1 MQLTTSLIRLGATPR
16 DKNEAIR
23 QVAALLAEN
32 GKVAPEYVE
41 GMFAREAQENT
52 YLGNGVAIPHGIPQS
67 RHLIKETAIA
77 RGKAR
82 AKSIGTA
89 SRQAAS
95 PKPCLP
101 TAYSATCTATHGS
114 KTPLP

>member
-52 YLGNGVAIPHGIPQS
+52 YLGNGVAHSARHAGEPPPHQGN
-67 RHLIKETAIA
+67 RH
-77 RGKAR
+77 RR
-82 AKSIGTA
+82 
-89 SRQAAS
+89 AAS
-95 PKPCLP
+95 
-101 TAYSATCTATHGS
+101 AGRH
-114 KTPLP
+114 